1 MPNAVAYHVS
11 AHDAGMHRFHVRVT
25 LAADVT
31 TVTFPSWAPGSYLM
45 REFAR
50 NVRDIFAHHLGAP
63 VRVIRTSRNCWN
75 VRGPCTL
82 EYDVYAREKSVRTPF
97 VDDALAFFLPS
108 NLLVHAD
115 PLAPCV
121 LTVDVPAGHAAV
133 CPLGDAVAGPGVA
146 RWTAADLDQLNDSP
160 VAIGPFEHVA
170 FDVLGIPHHHWI
182 EPGHNGDVDK
192 MAADLK
198 KIVLA
203 AAALF
208 GNTLPY
214 PRYDFITLHLK
225 NGHGGLEHKDGS
237 VLLHNRLGFA
247 DPKGYE
253 EFVTLAA
260 HEHFHA
266 WNVKRLHPDTL
277 GPHFRYD
284 QEHYTRV
291 LWWLEG
297 GTVYY
302 EERVA
307 YRAGLVS
314 RERHLERLAEL
325 ATRLAGTPGQHH
337 QSLED
342 SSFDAWIKLYRPGE
356 DSNNSGVSYYLKGA
370 VVLWAMDL
378 ELLARSDGR
387 VCLDDLLR
395 ALWAAWGSHGVGF
408 PEDAIEV
415 TAQSLLAAHSR
426 EGETS
431 REQAGDWSRWYAKHI
446 RGTDDPAVAAALD
459 HVGLDLVPSP
469 GKPGSWLGIE
479 LSGATLTAVREGGPS
494 AGVLSPGDELIAVNG
509 ERSDAAGLADRL
521 RDLEPGTPIHVT
533 LSRDGR
539 MLHRMLQTGAAPS
552 GDLKIVERAN
562 SDPRRTRARAF
573 WLGDPPPPTC

>member
-11 AHDAGMHRFHVRVT
+11 THDAGRHRFHVRVE
-25 LAADVT
+25 LPAGVT
-31 TVTFPSWAPGSYLM
+31 RVTFPSWAPGSYLM

-50 NVRDIFAHHLGAP
+50 NVRDIHAHHLGAP
-63 VRVIRTSRNCWN
+63 VLVRRASRNHWD
-75 VRGPCTL
+75 VAGPCTL

-97 VDDALAFFLPS
+97 LDESLAFFLPS
-108 NLLVHAD
+108 NLLVFAD
-115 PLAPCV
+115 PMAPCV
-121 LTVDVPAGHAAV
+121 LTVDVPEGQIAV
-133 CPLGDAVAGPGVA
+133 CPLGDAVAGPAVA
-146 RWTAADLDQLNDSP
+146 RWTAADVDQLNDSP
-160 VAIGPFEHVA
+160 VAIGPFEHVR
-170 FDVLGIPHHHWI
+170 FTVLGVPHHHYI
-182 EPGHNGDVDK
+182 EPNHNGDVQK
-192 MAADLK
+192 MAADLE

-208 GNTLPY
+208 GNKLPY
-214 PRYDFITLHLK
+214 PRYDFVTLHQK

-266 WNVKRLHPDTL
+266 WNVKRLHPETL
-277 GPHFRYD
+277 GPRFQYD
-284 QEHYTRV
+284 REHYTRA

-302 EERVA
+302 EERVS

-314 RERHLERLAEL
+314 QERHLERLAEL
-325 ATRLAGTPGQHH
+325 ATRLVNTPGQHH

-342 SSFDAWIKLYRPGE
+342 SSFDAWIKLYRPSE

-378 ELLARSDGR
+378 ELLHRTDGR

-395 ALWAAWGSHGVGF
+395 ALWDAWGALGVGF

-415 TAQSLLAAHSR
+415 TARSLMAADAAKNGT
-426 EGETS
+426 EV
-431 REQAGDWSRWYAKHI
+431 AGDWSRWYAKHI
-446 RGTDDPAVAAALD
+446 RGTDHPDIAVALD
-459 HVGLDLVPSP
+459 HAGFDIVAAPPKNAL
-469 GKPGSWLGIE
+469 WLGVE
-479 LSGATLTAVREGGPS
+479 LSGANVSAVREGGPCE
-494 AGVLSPGDELIAVNG
+494 GILTPGDELIAFDG
-509 ERSDAAGLADRL
+509 ERFDAAGLGDRL
-521 RDLEPGTPIHVT
+521 RDLPVGVPITVT

-539 MLHRMLQTGAAPS
+539 MLHRSIPPAAAPP
-552 GDLKIVERAN
+552 GDLKIIERAN
-562 SDPRRTRARAF
+562 SETRRTRVRAA
-573 WLGDPPPPTC
+573 WLGQPQPPNA